1 MLKLQ
6 KVELLGF
13 KSFAERTEIA
23 FHGAGVAA
31 VVGPNGCGKSNISDA
46 IHWVLGEQSAK
57 TLRSGRMQ
65 DVLFSGTPA
74 RKATGLAEV
83 KLTLLDPEA
92 MSATEPAAAA
102 NGSAI
107 EASRN
112 GDGGVITVAR
122 RLFAS
127 GESEYLLNDRACRL
141 RDIQEIF
148 LGTGL
153 GPDSYANIE
162 QGRIGQILS
171 AKPYERRA
179 LIEEAAGITRFKAK
193 RKLAWAKLESSK
205 QNLARVS
212 DILEEVSKQLH
223 SLQRQ
228 AARARRYK
236 ELREQVQAQLRKVLG
251 SRARQTEEQT
261 AQTALELSLLR
272 GVFEE
277 QGARTEQHEGALREL
292 HQQLEQLELELR
304 QAAEERTTLRVE
316 AERARGQVTTHAQQ
330 IAYAVRRVEEARAE
344 QAQIQARQDAQ
355 RPEREQCARMTAQL
369 QQEREVLEGEL
380 RGWEASLRLC
390 QQDLEEK
397 EQRREQLSREILEA
411 VGQAAE
417 LRSQLSQQEQYLGW
431 TTKQIGQL
439 DSQDSEME
447 AAQEAAVLRCRQSE
461 ELLRREGAEREQ
473 VSARRAEREESLR
486 QAKEEES
493 RCRSELEEMRTQLA
507 AERARLRSLEE
518 ILARH
523 SYSTETVQRLFEAQ
537 VPQRVGG
544 GSGSGAHAGRRFETA
559 GLLADF
565 LEVEPAYERVVE
577 EFLREE
583 LEYVV
588 VKDWSAAERAVHL
601 LRTELPGRATFLLET
616 AAASR
621 RNGHGS
627 GHAERKIPA
636 GVRPLASCVRFTN
649 GFSGSAGS
657 LLPKLDGCYL
667 VADAGQG
674 RELAAEHPESYFL
687 TPEGIWFQGALVSA
701 GKADCQGPLAL
712 KRELLGL
719 AAKLADSER
728 AVEEETASLNRT
740 VQEIAE
746 QQAELQRLTQQQQ
759 DYEKRLMLAER
770 DQREAA
776 ADAKRIAERLALL
789 ALERERLEREAER
802 TRGQWSQNNYE
813 IAQCE
818 QRRAELEAEVQAVQ
832 AEASERKAQREAAQV
847 CETELRS
854 RLAGLE
860 ERQRT
865 AAESLAR
872 LEQAAEQLTARSA
885 ELEAQCVQWANQRT
899 QWEQESRSLVEQ
911 SVAAD
916 RRAEELTARM
926 AEMESR
932 ATGHRRSIQ
941 EREQET
947 PRLRQELEQTREKR
961 SAAEVQLARLQ
972 SEMDHLRETCR
983 NELGVELETLTAAVG
998 AAPSEGAP
1006 VFGTALERALAK
1018 DTPLAPEALAE
1029 AEEQY
1034 RQLRTKLEN
1043 LGPINMMALEEFEE
1057 CRTRHEFLETQ
1068 RQDLQDSIRD
1078 TTQAIGEIDAICN
1091 RQFAEAFEQI
1101 SAHFQHTFTQL
1112 FGGGQGMLRLLE
1124 VDEPADAPAKVFG
1137 ARQEEAGIEIIA
1149 QPPGK
1154 RLQSVLLLSG
1164 GEKALAALALL
1175 VAIFRYKPS
1184 PFCILDEV
1192 DAPLDDANIGRFTEL
1207 VQQMSRDTQFI
1218 LITHSK
1224 RTMSIAPVMYGVTM
1238 QEPGVSKIVSVRF
1251 HGAAGAGTTAASS
1264 KETASSELHT
1274 LAEAVA

>member
-13 KSFAERTEIA
+13 KSFADRTEIA
-23 FHGAGVAA
+23 FHGNGVAA

-65 DVLFSGTPA
+65 DVLFNGTPS

-92 MSATEPAAAA
+92 IDSPTASA
-102 NGSAI
+102 NGRAA
-107 EASRN
+107 EANRN

-141 RDIQEIF
+141 RDIQELF

-153 GPDSYANIE
+153 GPDSYAIIE

-212 DILEEVSKQLH
+212 DILEEVTKQVH

-236 ELREQVQAQLRKVLG
+236 ELREQVQAQLKRVLG
-251 SRARQTEEQT
+251 SRSRQTEEQA

-272 GVFEE
+272 GVLEE
-277 QGARTEQHEGALREL
+277 QRVRAEQHEGALRDL

-304 QAAEERTTLRVE
+304 RAAEERTTLRVE

-330 IAYAVRRVEEARAE
+330 IAYAVRRVEEAQAE
-344 QAQIQARQDAQ
+344 QAQIQARQEAQ
-355 RPEREQCARMTAQL
+355 RPEREQCALVTAQL
-369 QQEREVLEGEL
+369 QQEREALEKEL
-380 RGWEASLRLC
+380 RGWEASGRLC

-411 VGQAAE
+411 VGQAAA
-417 LRSQLSQQEQYLGW
+417 LRNQLSQQEQYLGW
-431 TTKQIGQL
+431 TTKQMGQL

-461 ELLRREGAEREQ
+461 ELLRGEGAEREQ
-473 VSARRAEREESLR
+473 VSTQRAALEESLR
-486 QAKEEES
+486 AAREKET
-493 RCRSELEEMRTQLA
+493 RCRGKLGDLRTELA
-507 AERARLRSLEE
+507 AQRERLRSLEE

-523 SYSTETVQRLFEAQ
+523 TYSTETVQRLLEAQ
-537 VPQRVGG
+537 ASQRVGE
-544 GSGSGAHAGRRFETA
+544 GSAAGAHAGLRFEAA

-565 LEVEPAYERVVE
+565 LEVEPASERVVE

-588 VKDWSAAERAVHL
+588 VKDWDSAEKAVHL

-616 AAASR
+616 AAR
-621 RNGHGS
+621 TTQQNGS
-627 GHAERKIPA
+627 GSGRGERNVPA

-649 GFSGSAGS
+649 GFAGTAGS
-657 LLPKLDGCYL
+657 LLPKLDRCYL
-667 VADAGQG
+667 VEDAGQG
-674 RELAAEHPESYFL
+674 RTLAAEHPELYFL

-701 GKADCQGPLAL
+701 GKADAQGPLAL
-712 KRELLGL
+712 KRELRTLGATL
-719 AAKLADSER
+719 HENESAA
-728 AVEEETASLNRT
+728 ETKEAELNRT
-740 VQEIAE
+740 VQQIAE
-746 QQAELQRLTQQQQ
+746 QQAELQRLVQQEQ
-759 DYEKRLMLAER
+759 DCEKRLMLAER
-770 DQREAA
+770 DQQEAA
-776 ADAKRIAERLALL
+776 ADARRFAERLALL

-813 IAQCE
+813 MAQCE
-818 QRRAELEAEVQAVQ
+818 QRRAELESEVQTIQTA
-832 AEASERKAQREAAQV
+832 ASERKVQREAAQV

-865 AAESLAR
+865 TAESLAR
-872 LEQAAEQLTARSA
+872 LEQIAEQLTARRA
-885 ELEAQCVQWANQRT
+885 ELAAQCAQWADQRT
-899 QWEQESRSLVEQ
+899 QWEQECRSLEEQ

-916 RRAEELTARM
+916 RRAEELTACM

-932 ATGHRRSIQ
+932 ATGHRRSVQ
-941 EREQET
+941 EREQEA

-961 SAAEVQLARLQ
+961 SATEVQLARLQ
-972 SEMDHLRETCR
+972 SELDHLRETCR
-983 NELGVELETLTAAVG
+983 NELGVELETLADVG
-998 AAPSEGAP
+998 VAPPEGAP
-1006 VFGTALERALAK
+1006 VFGTALERALQK
-1018 DTPLAPEALAE
+1018 DTPLEPEALAE

-1057 CRTRHEFLETQ
+1057 CRTRHEFLERQ

-1091 RQFAEAFEQI
+1091 RQFTEAFAQI
-1101 SAHFQHTFTQL
+1101 SAHFQRTFTQL
-1112 FGGGQGMLRLLE
+1112 FGGGQGMLRLME
-1124 VDEPADAPAKVFG
+1124 VEEPADAPAKVFA

-1154 RLQSVLLLSG
+1154 RLQNVLLLSG

-1207 VQQMSRDTQFI
+1207 VQEMSRDTQFI

-1251 HGAAGAGTTAASS
+1251 HGATPTASDAAASR
-1264 KETASSELHT
+1264 EAASTEAHALV
-1274 LAEAVA
+1274 EAVA